1 MEDQPEWLT
10 QAESCS
16 SQLSI
21 FNSSR
26 REDEQDKFFQDLFD
40 TKEYFSDLD
49 RLRRMSNEPI
59 SRCSHCGAKRM
70 QPHFME
76 HIIVLRELLG
86 FPFVVTSAYRCPD
99 HPIEAAKEAP
109 GAHTTGMAIDIQV
122 YGNNAH
128 RLLDAALRAGF
139 SGIGISQKGDH
150 STRFIHLDKI
160 GSLEGRPRP
169 TVWSY

>member
-1 MEDQPEWLT
+1 MSYKYFEDYEL
-10 QAESCS
+10 
-16 SQLSI
+16 
-21 FNSSR
+21 
-26 REDEQDKFFQDLFD
+26 
-40 TKEYFSDLD
+40 
-49 RLRRMSNEPI
+49 
-59 SRCSHCGAKRM
+59 RCSHCGDERM

-86 FPFVVTSAYRCPD
+86 FPFVVTSGYRCPN
-99 HPIEAAKEAP
+99 HPIEAPKESP
-109 GAHTTGMAIDIQV
+109 GAHTTGMAMDIQV
-122 YGNNAH
+122 SGNNAH

-160 GSLEGRPRP
+160 GNSEDRPRP